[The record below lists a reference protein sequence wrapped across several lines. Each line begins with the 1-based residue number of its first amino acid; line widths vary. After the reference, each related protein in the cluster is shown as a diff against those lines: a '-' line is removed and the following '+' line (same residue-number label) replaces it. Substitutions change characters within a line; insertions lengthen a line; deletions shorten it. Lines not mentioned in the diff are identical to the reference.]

1 MRRTRSHARTR
12 DRAAHILVMGAAGL
26 LVFGGASYAAL
37 ADSNPAQTSPAPS
50 MEPRLEAPI
59 GHRQPNAEDIPA
71 GVLKSEG
78 TTNRNQ
84 RDLDEKLNICRGC

>member
-1 MRRTRSHARTR
+1 
-12 DRAAHILVMGAAGL
+12 
-26 LVFGGASYAAL
+26 
-37 ADSNPAQTSPAPS
+37 